1 MTRMRTIDQTI
12 AAIRSADPDTAL
24 TVTALRRMVRSGDV
38 PSVRV
43 GAKYLIDLD
52 GLFERLANPAEADN
66 KPSGIHRID
75 ERRAWK

>member
-66 KPSGIHRID
+66 KTSVIRPID